1 MLEWLKKHWKLVAAI
16 GLAVLVGAGLTALYF
31 FAPPVAAV
39 ITGLLVANAPAIAT
53 AIAAM
58 SPVAGAFVVG
68 ALGAAATLAFAAIW
82 NLGVKL
88 TNALDGWINSK
99 GKEKKRSFSP
109 LVNDEEPDSELSSTQ
124 TPSRKNPL
132 SDLGGPTT
140 ANKSLITFDDE
151 KEENVTKERK
161 KEEEKVEKVTK
172 DVKPTTDQP
181 PLVSEDDGHNPN
193 SLSFTSS

>member
-16 GLAVLVGAGLTALYF
+16 GLALLIGAGLTALYF

-39 ITGLLVANAPAIAT
+39 ITGFLVANAPAIAT

-82 NLGVKL
+82 NLGVKI

-99 GKEKKRSFSP
+99 GKEKKEAFSP
-109 LVNDEEPDSELSSTQ
+109 LVNDEETDSNLSSTPTQ
-124 TPSRKNPL
+124 PERNPL
-132 SDLGGPTT
+132 SSLGGPKTD
-140 ANKSLITFDDE
+140 NPLLINLDAVPGK
-151 KEENVTKERK
+151 KEDK
-161 KEEEKVEKVTK
+161 KEEVEPKK
-172 DVKPTTDQP
+172 EVKLMTGQP
-181 PLVSEDDGHNPN
+181 PVSEDDGHNPTG
-193 SLSFTSS
+193 LSFTSS